1 MDNMSRFTAGAQEA
15 VNQAAQF
22 ASSMGENYVG
32 TEHLL
37 LGLVLEGG
45 TAAEILRKQGIDAD
59 KAAEYIRSVS
69 TDGGY
74 GNPQAVSYTHLDVY
88 KRQIPL
94 PGRHGKAACVGSFRV
109 RW

>member
-37 LGLVLEGG
+37 LGLVLERG

-74 GNPQAVSYTHLDVY
+74 GNPQV
-88 KRQIPL
+88 I
-94 PGRHGKAACVGSFRV
+94 G
-109 RW
+109 